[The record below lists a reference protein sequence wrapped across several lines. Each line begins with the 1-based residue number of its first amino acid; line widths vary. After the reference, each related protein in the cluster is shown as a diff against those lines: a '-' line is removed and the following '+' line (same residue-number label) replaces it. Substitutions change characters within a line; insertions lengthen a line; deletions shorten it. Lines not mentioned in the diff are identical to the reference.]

1 MTVQITR
8 ENFTAAM
15 RAAVA
20 ERGEDFVYPAEGSE
34 LAEQGWREEEDQGCV
49 YVLPDGS
56 PACLIGLA
64 LYKIDPGLLT
74 HVEFQSDI
82 ASWVLGRAG
91 VQDEMLLRAADRAQ
105 NEQDEGASW
114 GKALSEYE
122 RALRTAGDVA
132 Q

>member
-34 LAEQGWREEEDQGCV
+34 LAKQGWRSGEGTCV
-49 YVLPDGS
+49 YVLPDGT

-64 LYKIDPGLLT
+64 LYKIDPDLLT
-74 HVEFQSDI
+74 YVDFPAQS
-82 ASWVLGRAG
+82 ASRVMNRAG
-91 VQDEMLLRAADRAQ
+91 VRDRVLLLAADTAQ

-114 GKALSEYE
+114 GESLKEYGRVLSA
-122 RALRTAGDVA
+122 RAEGLL
-132 Q
+132 

>member
-20 ERGEDFVYPAEGSE
+20 ERGADWVYPAQGSE
-34 LAEQGWREEEDQGCV
+34 LAEQGWRSEGGTCV
-49 YVLPDGS
+49 YALPDGS

-74 HVEFQSDI
+74 HVEFQYDD
-82 ASWVLGRAG
+82 ASRVMGRAG
-91 VQDEMLLRAADRAQ
+91 VRDEMLLLAAGGAQ
-105 NEQDEGASW
+105 TRQDVGVSW
-114 GKALSEYE
+114 GDALSEYE
-122 RALRTAGDVA
+122 RVLRTAGDAA

>member
-34 LAEQGWREEEDQGCV
+34 LAKQGWRSGEGTCV
-49 YVLPDGS
+49 YVLPDGT

-74 HVEFQSDI
+74 HVEFQPDS
-82 ASWVLGRAG
+82 ASRVMIRAG
-91 VQDEMLLRAADRAQ
+91 VQDEMLLLAAAMAQ
-105 NEQDEGASW
+105 DEQDEGASW
-114 GKALSEYE
+114 GESLKKYGRVLSA
-122 RALRTAGDVA
+122 RDAF
-132 Q
+132 

>member
-20 ERGEDFVYPAEGSE
+20 ERGEDWAYPAEGSE
-34 LAEQGWREEEDQGCV
+34 LAEQGWRSEEGTCV

-74 HVEFQSDI
+74 YVEPQSGN
-82 ASWVLGRAG
+82 ASRVMGRAG
-91 VQDEMLLRAADRAQ
+91 VQDGMLLLAADMAQ
-105 NEQDEGASW
+105 HRQDAGAPW
-114 GKALSEYE
+114 GEALSEYE
-122 RALRTAGDVA
+122 EVLSARDAF
-132 Q
+132 

>member
-15 RAAVA
+15 RDAVA

-34 LAEQGWREEEDQGCV
+34 LAKQGWRSEEGTCV

-74 HVEFQSDI
+74 HVEFQYDD
-82 ASWVLGRAG
+82 ASRVMSRAG
-91 VQDEMLLRAADRAQ
+91 VQDSVLLRAADMAQ
-105 NEQDEGASW
+105 YRQDVGAPW
-114 GKALSEYE
+114 GEALSEYE

-132 Q
+132 R

>member
-20 ERGEDFVYPAEGSE
+20 ERGEDFVYPAQGSE
-34 LAEQGWREEEDQGCV
+34 LAEQGWRSEQGTCV

-64 LYKIDPGLLT
+64 LYKIDPALVEGL
-74 HVEFQSDI
+74 
-82 ASWVLGRAG
+82 
-91 VQDEMLLRAADRAQ
+91 
-105 NEQDEGASW
+105 EGEDAT
-114 GKALSEYE
+114 
-122 RALRTAGDVA
+122 ALRLLQRLGVEDGRLYWAAQVA
-132 Q
+132 QQAQDLGETWGDALKIYELAINERCETQ

>member
-20 ERGEDFVYPAEGSE
+20 ERGEDWVYPERVSE
-34 LAEQGWREEEDQGCV
+34 LAAPGWRPKRGHECV

-64 LYKIDPGLLT
+64 LYKIDPALVEGL
-74 HVEFQSDI
+74 
-82 ASWVLGRAG
+82 
-91 VQDEMLLRAADRAQ
+91 
-105 NEQDEGASW
+105 EG
-114 GKALSEYE
+114 EDVT
-122 RALRTAGDVA
+122 ALRLLQRLGLMMAGCTWRLRSRRRLRTWERPGVTH
-132 Q
+132 

>member
-1 MTVQITR
+1 MTVRITR

-20 ERGEDFVYPAEGSE
+20 ERGEDWVYPAEGSE
-34 LAEQGWREEEDQGCV
+34 LAEQGWRSEEGTCV

-64 LYKIDPGLLT
+64 LYKIDPALVEGLEGVNAVALRLLQ
-74 HVEFQSDI
+74 HLGVEDVGLYGAAWDAQWAQD
-82 ASWVLGRAG
+82 LG
-91 VQDEMLLRAADRAQ
+91 ET
-105 NEQDEGASW
+105 W
-114 GKALSEYE
+114 GNALKIYE
-122 RALRTAGDVA
+122 RAMNERCET

>member
-20 ERGEDFVYPAEGSE
+20 ERGEDFIYPAEGSE
-34 LAEQGWREEEDQGCV
+34 LAEQGWRSGEWGTCV
-49 YVLPDGS
+49 YALPDGS

-64 LYKIDPGLLT
+64 LYKIDPALVEGLEGEDASAFRLL
-74 HVEFQSDI
+74 HRLGVEDGGT
-82 ASWVLGRAG
+82 A
-91 VQDEMLLRAADRAQ
+91 RAARKAQRAQ
-105 NEQDEGASW
+105 DWGETWGNALKIYEQAMNKGGE
-114 GKALSEYE
+114 
-122 RALRTAGDVA
+122 T

>member
-20 ERGEDFVYPAEGSE
+20 ERGEDWVYPAEGSE
-34 LAEQGWREEEDQGCV
+34 LAEQGWRSEEGQECV

-64 LYKIDPGLLT
+64 LYKIDPALVEGLEGDVATALRLFQRLG
-74 HVEFQSDI
+74 VED
-82 ASWVLGRAG
+82 GRLYGAAQDAQDAQDSG
-91 VQDEMLLRAADRAQ
+91 VT
-105 NEQDEGASW
+105 W
-114 GKALSEYE
+114 GNALKIYE
-122 RALRTAGDVA
+122 RALNARGET

>member
-20 ERGEDFVYPAEGSE
+20 ERGEDFVYPERGSE
-34 LAEQGWREEEDQGCV
+34 LAKQGWRSEQGTCV
-49 YVLPDGS
+49 YVLPDGT

-74 HVEFQSDI
+74 HVEFPFDG
-82 ASWVLGRAG
+82 AGGVMGRAG
-91 VQDEMLLRAADRAQ
+91 VQDEMLLQAADMAQ
-105 NEQDEGASW
+105 IEQDYGASW
-114 GKALSEYE
+114 GDALSGYE
-122 RALRTAGDVA
+122 QTLHTEGDVA
-132 Q
+132 R

>member
-20 ERGEDFVYPAEGSE
+20 ERGEDFVYPAKGSE
-34 LAEQGWREEEDQGCV
+34 LAEQGWRSENGTCV
-49 YVLPDGS
+49 YALPDGS

-74 HVEFQSDI
+74 HVEFQADS
-82 ASWVLGRAG
+82 ASRVMGRAG
-91 VQDEMLLRAADRAQ
+91 VQDEMVLLAADRAQ
-105 NEQDEGASW
+105 TMQDVGVSW
-114 GKALSEYE
+114 GDALSEYE
-122 RALRTAGDVA
+122 RVLRTAGDVA

>member
-20 ERGEDFVYPAEGSE
+20 ERGEDWVYPAKGSE
-34 LAEQGWREEEDQGCV
+34 LAGQGWRSEEYDACV

-64 LYKIDPGLLT
+64 LYKIDPALVEGLEGENASAFRLL
-74 HVEFQSDI
+74 HRLGVED
-82 ASWVLGRAG
+82 GG
-91 VQDEMLLRAADRAQ
+91 MCRAARKAQ
-105 NEQDEGASW
+105 RTQDGGGTW
-114 GKALSEYE
+114 GNALKIYE
-122 RALRTAGDVA
+122 RAMNERCET

>member
-20 ERGEDFVYPAEGSE
+20 ERGEDWAYPERGSE
-34 LAEQGWREEEDQGCV
+34 LAEQGWRAEEGQECV

-64 LYKIDPGLLT
+64 LYKIDPALVEGLEGETVSALLLL
-74 HVEFQSDI
+74 HRLGVEDVGLCGAAWDAQWAQD
-82 ASWVLGRAG
+82 LG
-91 VQDEMLLRAADRAQ
+91 ET
-105 NEQDEGASW
+105 W
-114 GKALSEYE
+114 GNALEIYE
-122 RALRTAGDVA
+122 RAMNERCET

>member
-34 LAEQGWREEEDQGCV
+34 LAEQGWRSEERTCV
-49 YVLPDGS
+49 YTLPDGT

-74 HVEFQSDI
+74 HVKLQSDN
-82 ASWVLGRAG
+82 ARRVMNRAG
-91 VQDEMLLRAADRAQ
+91 VQDEVLLLSAGMAQ
-105 NEQDEGASW
+105 IEQDVGVPW
-114 GKALSEYE
+114 GGALSEYE
-122 RALRTAGDVA
+122 RVLSEGAEGLS
-132 Q
+132 

>member
-20 ERGEDFVYPAEGSE
+20 ERGEDFVYPAQGSE
-34 LAEQGWREEEDQGCV
+34 LAEQGWRSEGGTCV

-74 HVEFQSDI
+74 HVEFQYDDAISVM
-82 ASWVLGRAG
+82 SRAG
-91 VQDEMLLRAADRAQ
+91 VRDELLRHAAAMAQ
-105 NEQDEGASW
+105 EEQDGGAPW
-114 GKALSEYE
+114 GDALSGYE

>member
-1 MTVQITR
+1 MTVQVTR

-20 ERGEDFVYPAEGSE
+20 ERGEDWVYPAEGSE
-34 LAEQGWREEEDQGCV
+34 LAEQGWREEEGTCV

-64 LYKIDPGLLT
+64 LYKIDPALVEGLEGENVTALRLLQRLG
-74 HVEFQSDI
+74 VEDGELYW
-82 ASWVLGRAG
+82 AA
-91 VQDEMLLRAADRAQ
+91 QDAQ
-105 NEQDEGASW
+105 DTQDVGKTW
-114 GKALSEYE
+114 GNALKIYE
-122 RALRTAGDVA
+122 RAMNERCET

>member
-20 ERGEDFVYPAEGSE
+20 ERGEDWVYPAEGSE
-34 LAEQGWREEEDQGCV
+34 LAEQGWRTGDYESCV

-64 LYKIDPGLLT
+64 LYKIDPGLL
-74 HVEFQSDI
+74 VNLESQYDI
-82 ASWVLGRAG
+82 ASKVMGRAG
-91 VQDEMLLRAADRAQ
+91 VQDGTLRLAAGMAQ
-105 NEQDEGASW
+105 NAQDRGVPW
-114 GKALSEYE
+114 GEALSEYE
-122 RALRTAGDVA
+122 RVLSAEDAF
-132 Q
+132 

>member
-20 ERGEDFVYPAEGSE
+20 ERGEGFVYPAQGSE
-34 LAEQGWREEEDQGCV
+34 LAEQGWRSEEGTCV
-49 YVLPDGS
+49 YDLPDGS

-74 HVEFQSDI
+74 HVGFQVDS
-82 ASWVLGRAG
+82 ASRVMSRVG
-91 VQDEMLLRAADRAQ
+91 VQDEMLLLAADMAQ
-105 NEQDEGASW
+105 DEQDVGVSW

-122 RALRTAGDVA
+122 RVLSEGAEGLL
-132 Q
+132 

>member
-20 ERGEDFVYPAEGSE
+20 ERGEDFVYPAQGSE
-34 LAEQGWREEEDQGCV
+34 LAEQGWRSEQGTCV
-49 YVLPDGS
+49 YDLPDGS

-64 LYKIDPGLLT
+64 LYKIDPSLLT
-74 HVEFQSDI
+74 HVEFQYHN
-82 ASWVLGRAG
+82 ASRVMSRAG
-91 VQDEMLLRAADRAQ
+91 VQDRMLLLAADMAQ
-105 NEQDEGASW
+105 VKQDEDEPW
-114 GKALSEYE
+114 GEVLSEYE
-122 RALRTAGDVA
+122 RVLRTAGDVA

>member
-20 ERGEDFVYPAEGSE
+20 ERGEDWVYPAEGSE
-34 LAEQGWREEEDQGCV
+34 LAEQGWRSEEGTCV

-64 LYKIDPGLLT
+64 LYKIDPALVEGLEGENASAFRLL
-74 HVEFQSDI
+74 HRLGVED
-82 ASWVLGRAG
+82 GG
-91 VQDEMLLRAADRAQ
+91 VCRAARKAQ
-105 NEQDEGASW
+105 RTQDGGGTW
-114 GKALSEYE
+114 GNALKIYE
-122 RALRTAGDVA
+122 RAMNERGET

>member
-20 ERGEDFVYPAEGSE
+20 ERGADWVYPAQGSE
-34 LAEQGWREEEDQGCV
+34 LAEQGWRSEEGTCV

-64 LYKIDPGLLT
+64 LYKIDPSLLT
-74 HVEFQSDI
+74 HVEFQYHD
-82 ASWVLGRAG
+82 ASMVMSRAG
-91 VQDEMLLRAADRAQ
+91 VQDELLLLAADMAQ
-105 NEQDEGASW
+105 DGQDVGMPW
-114 GKALSEYE
+114 GDALSEYE
-122 RALRTAGDVA
+122 RVLRTAGDVA

>member
-20 ERGEDFVYPAEGSE
+20 ERGEDWVYPAEGGE
-34 LAEQGWREEEDQGCV
+34 LAEQGWRSEEGGACV

-64 LYKIDPGLLT
+64 LYKIDPALVEGLEGEDVTALRLLQRLGVDDGRLYMAA
-74 HVEFQSDI
+74 HVAQEAQD
-82 ASWVLGRAG
+82 LG
-91 VQDEMLLRAADRAQ
+91 DT
-105 NEQDEGASW
+105 W
-114 GKALSEYE
+114 GNALKIYE
-122 RALRTAGDVA
+122 RAKNERCET

>member
-20 ERGEDFVYPAEGSE
+20 ERGEDWVYPAEGSE
-34 LAEQGWREEEDQGCV
+34 LAEQGWRPEEGTCV

-74 HVEFQSDI
+74 HVEFQSDN
-82 ASWVLGRAG
+82 ASRVMNRAG
-91 VQDEMLLRAADRAQ
+91 VQDRMLLLAADMAQ
-105 NEQDEGASW
+105 GAQDEDVPW
-114 GKALSEYE
+114 GDALSGYE
-122 RALRTAGDVA
+122 RALRTARDVA
-132 Q
+132 R

>member
-1 MTVQITR
+1 MTVEITR

-20 ERGEDFVYPAEGSE
+20 ERGGDWVYPAEGSE
-34 LAEQGWREEEDQGCV
+34 LAEQGWRSKEWGACV

-64 LYKIDPGLLT
+64 LYKIDPALVEGLEGENVTALRLLQRLG
-74 HVEFQSDI
+74 VEDGELYWAAQD
-82 ASWVLGRAG
+82 AQDAQDLGEA
-91 VQDEMLLRAADRAQ
+91 
-105 NEQDEGASW
+105 W
-114 GKALSEYE
+114 GNALKIYE
-122 RALRTAGDVA
+122 RAMNERCET

>member
-20 ERGEDFVYPAEGSE
+20 ERGEDWAYPAEGSE
-34 LAEQGWREEEDQGCV
+34 LAEQGWRSEEGTCV

-74 HVEFQSDI
+74 HVEFQYDD
-82 ASWVLGRAG
+82 ASRVMSRAG
-91 VQDEMLLRAADRAQ
+91 VQDSVLLLAAGMAQ
-105 NEQDEGASW
+105 NTQDDDVPW
-114 GKALSEYE
+114 GDALSEYE
-122 RALRTAGDVA
+122 RVLRTAGDVA

>member
-20 ERGEDFVYPAEGSE
+20 ERGEDWVYPAEGSE
-34 LAEQGWREEEDQGCV
+34 LAEQGWRSEEGSCV

-91 VQDEMLLRAADRAQ
+91 VQDEMLLLAADMAQ
-105 NEQDEGASW
+105 IEQDVDVPW

>member
-20 ERGEDFVYPAEGSE
+20 ERGENWVYLEGGSE
-34 LAEQGWREEEDQGCV
+34 LAKQGWRSEEGTCV
-49 YVLPDGS
+49 YVLPDGT

-74 HVEFQSDI
+74 HVEFQYDD
-82 ASWVLGRAG
+82 ASRVMKRAG
-91 VQDEMLLRAADRAQ
+91 VQDRTLLRAANMAQ
-105 NEQDEGASW
+105 YRQDEGAPW
-114 GKALSEYE
+114 GDALSGYE

>member
-20 ERGEDFVYPAEGSE
+20 ERGEDWVYPADGSE
-34 LAEQGWREEEDQGCV
+34 LAEQGWRSEDGTCV

-64 LYKIDPGLLT
+64 LYKIDPALVEGLEGENAVALRLL
-74 HVEFQSDI
+74 HRLGVEDVGLYGAAWDAQ
-82 ASWVLGRAG
+82 W
-91 VQDEMLLRAADRAQ
+91 VQDLGET
-105 NEQDEGASW
+105 W
-114 GKALSEYE
+114 GNALKIYE
-122 RALRTAGDVA
+122 RAMNERCET

>member
-1 MTVQITR
+1 MTVRITR

-20 ERGEDFVYPAEGSE
+20 ERGEDWVYPEEGSE
-34 LAEQGWREEEDQGCV
+34 LAEQGWRSEEGTCV

-74 HVEFQSDI
+74 HVELQSDDV
-82 ASWVLGRAG
+82 SVVMGRAG
-91 VQDEMLLRAADRAQ
+91 VRDRLLLLAADRAQ
-105 NEQDEGASW
+105 TKQDRDEPW
-114 GKALSEYE
+114 GDALKEYE
-122 RALRTAGDVA
+122 RVLRTAGDVA

>member
-34 LAEQGWREEEDQGCV
+34 LTEQGWRSERGTCV

-74 HVEFQSDI
+74 YVESQFEN
-82 ASWVLGRAG
+82 ASRVMGRAG
-91 VQDEMLLRAADRAQ
+91 VQDGMLLLAADRAQ
-105 NEQDEGASW
+105 GEQDDGAPW
-114 GKALSEYE
+114 GDALSEYE